1 MMETILLT
9 GGAGFIGYHLVS
21 SFLDSGYRVA
31 IVDNFNVFYDPLIKR
46 ENIKNILST
55 TKNKNLFVLEHDI
68 CTLSAEMLQG
78 IGIVDINAIVHLAA
92 MAGVRP
98 SIQDPML
105 YQDVNVLGTQNMLE
119 IARQLGVKRFV
130 LASSS
135 SVYGVNPN
143 VPWSESEC
151 VLEPISP
158 YAASKIASEFLCS
171 VYSHLY
177 DMTCIALRLFT
188 VYGPR
193 QRPDLAIARFIRSVF
208 EGEPVSLYG
217 DGGSA
222 RDYTFVLDIVE
233 AFRSAIEVDL
243 HGYEVINIG
252 GSSPVKLSELV
263 RLIEE
268 ISDRKMNVLRA
279 EKQPGDVPLTYADI
293 TKAERLLGYAPK
305 VSLRDG
311 LKLQIDSY
319 EALRRGD

>member
-1 MMETILLT
+1 M
-9 GGAGFIGYHLVS
+9 
-21 SFLDSGYRVA
+21 
-31 IVDNFNVFYDPLIKR
+31 IKR
-46 ENIKNILST
+46 NNIEILKKSSSCDR
-55 TKNKNLFVLEHDI
+55 DI
-68 CTLSAEMLQG
+68 TIWEEDVRTLDAAVVQERLAGRQ
-78 IGIVDINAIVHLAA
+78 IDAVVHIAA

-105 YQDVNVLGTQNMLE
+105 YQDVNVLGTQNILE

-177 DMTCIALRLFT
+177 NMTCIALRLFT

-193 QRPDLAIARFIRSVF
+193 QRPDLAIARFIRSAF

-222 RDYTFVLDIVE
+222 RDYTFVSDIVE

-243 HGYEVINIG
+243 HGYEVLNIG

-268 ISDRKMNVLRA
+268 ISGRKMNVLRA